1 MVILCKQSGK
11 AERVSKK
18 KSVSFLEKTRNSF
31 QKERISR
38 KILIFAAETDT
49 ITTIMEEKTYK
60 LSLQQLNDLV
70 SDAVN
75 TAIRKLD
82 NLEIIDDAD
91 DDEAEK
97 KGAVEVTQMDDE
109 QYREAMDTMARNR
122 GAGDEPKV
130 GIFWYNATRK
140 ELFGVVT
147 HKRTD
152 YLKPNAG
159 GGLITCSEMHEDVW
173 KKELR
178 RQKYHGDGTGPFKG
192 EYQMK
197 PRGRVFFSP
206 ADDQYIIAVGTWI
219 DHSPEAID
227 QIIVEFDLPREKT
240 IVKKASHWD
249 IGQTWND

>member
-1 MVILCKQSGK
+1 MFPLI
-11 AERVSKK
+11 R
-18 KSVSFLEKTRNSF
+18 
-31 QKERISR
+31 
-38 KILIFAAETDT
+38 IFARKKRKT
-49 ITTIMEEKTYK
+49 TTIMAEGDKKYS

-70 SDAVN
+70 SDAVA

-82 NLEIIDDAD
+82 NMEIIDDTDSRPAQD
-91 DDEAEK
+91 KASVKVGD
-97 KGAVEVTQMDDE
+97 MDSQ
-109 QYREAMDTMARNR
+109 QYQEAMETMARNR

-130 GIFWYNATRK
+130 GIFWYNAARK

-173 KKELR
+173 KKLLR
-178 RQKYHGDGTGPFKG
+178 RQKYHGDGTGPYKG

-197 PRGRVFFSP
+197 PRGRVFYQP

-219 DHSPEAID
+219 DQSPEAID
-227 QIIVEFDLPREKT
+227 QIIDEFDLPREKT

-249 IGQTWND
+249 IGQTWNDYGSNY

>member
-1 MVILCKQSGK
+1 
-11 AERVSKK
+11 
-18 KSVSFLEKTRNSF
+18 
-31 QKERISR
+31 
-38 KILIFAAETDT
+38 
-49 ITTIMEEKTYK
+49 MEEKTYK

-82 NLEIIDDAD
+82 NLEIIDDDATN
-91 DDEAEK
+91 EAEK
-97 KGAVEVTQMDDE
+97 KEAVEVTQMDDE
-109 QYREAMDTMARNR
+109 QYREAMDTMAKNR

-178 RQKYHGDGTGPFKG
+178 RQKYHGDGTGPYKG

-197 PRGRVFFSP
+197 PRGRVFYQP
-206 ADDQYIIAVGTWI
+206 ADDQYIIAVGSWI
-219 DHSPEAID
+219 DQSPEAID
-227 QIIVEFDLPREKT
+227 QIIDEFDLPRPKT
-240 IVKKASHWD
+240 IVKKAPHWD
-249 IGQTWND
+249 IGQTWASTE

>member
-1 MVILCKQSGK
+1 
-11 AERVSKK
+11 
-18 KSVSFLEKTRNSF
+18 
-31 QKERISR
+31 
-38 KILIFAAETDT
+38 
-49 ITTIMEEKTYK
+49 MEEKTYK

-82 NLEIIDDAD
+82 NLEIIDEETT
-91 DDEAEK
+91 DEAEK
-97 KGAVEVTQMDDE
+97 KEAVEVTQMDDE
-109 QYREAMDTMARNR
+109 QYREAMDTMAKNR

-152 YLKPNAG
+152 YLKPRSAHRDALLAKNAG

>member
-1 MVILCKQSGK
+1 M
-11 AERVSKK
+11 A
-18 KSVSFLEKTRNSF
+18 
-31 QKERISR
+31 
-38 KILIFAAETDT
+38 
-49 ITTIMEEKTYK
+49 EKTYK

-82 NLEIIDDAD
+82 NLEVIDDEVT
-91 DDEAEK
+91 DE
-97 KGAVEVTQMDDE
+97 GAKDIEVTQMDDE

-178 RQKYHGDGTGPFKG
+178 RQK
-192 EYQMK
+192 
-197 PRGRVFFSP
+197 
-206 ADDQYIIAVGTWI
+206 
-219 DHSPEAID
+219 
-227 QIIVEFDLPREKT
+227 
-240 IVKKASHWD
+240 
-249 IGQTWND
+249 

>member
-1 MVILCKQSGK
+1 MSYLCTQ
-11 AERVSKK
+11 
-18 KSVSFLEKTRNSF
+18 KTV
-31 QKERISR
+31 
-38 KILIFAAETDT
+38 KIMA
-49 ITTIMEEKTYK
+49 EKTYK

-82 NLEIIDDAD
+82 NVEIIEEESTDDAD
-91 DDEAEK
+91 K
-97 KGAVEVTQMDDE
+97 KGGVEVTQMDDE
-109 QYREAMDTMARNR
+109 QYREAMDTMAKNR

-197 PRGRVFFSP
+197 PRGLVFFSP

-219 DHSPEAID
+219 DQSPEAID

>member
-1 MVILCKQSGK
+1 M
-11 AERVSKK
+11 
-18 KSVSFLEKTRNSF
+18 
-31 QKERISR
+31 
-38 KILIFAAETDT
+38 
-49 ITTIMEEKTYK
+49 
-60 LSLQQLNDLV
+60 
-70 SDAVN
+70 
-75 TAIRKLD
+75 
-82 NLEIIDDAD
+82 
-91 DDEAEK
+91 DE
-97 KGAVEVTQMDDE
+97 D
-109 QYREAMDTMARNR
+109 QYREAMDTMAKNR

-152 YLKPNAG
+152 YLKPNAS
-159 GGLITCSEMHEDVW
+159 GGLINCSEMHEDVW

-192 EYQMK
+192 EYQMR

-219 DHSPEAID
+219 DQSPEAVD
-227 QIIVEFDLPREKT
+227 QIIEEFDLPREKT

-249 IGQTWND
+249 IGQTWNN

>member
-1 MVILCKQSGK
+1 MFCLDRTKSPKQK
-11 AERVSKK
+11 R
-18 KSVSFLEKTRNSF
+18 
-31 QKERISR
+31 
-38 KILIFAAETDT
+38 
-49 ITTIMEEKTYK
+49 ITTYKDKQRYEDNTTTIIVASVPKGGGYTEKEQARR
-60 LSLQQLNDLV
+60 LRAAS
-70 SDAVN
+70 
-75 TAIRKLD
+75 AI
-82 NLEIIDDAD
+82 AH
-91 DDEAEK
+91 AP
-97 KGAVEVTQMDDE
+97 
-109 QYREAMDTMARNR
+109 R
-122 GAGDEPKV
+122 GRGKSGV

-197 PRGRVFFSP
+197 PRGRVFYQP
-206 ADDQYIIAVGTWI
+206 TDDQYIIAVGTWI
-219 DHSPEAID
+219 DQSPEAID
-227 QIIVEFDLPREKT
+227 QIIDEFDLPRQKT
-240 IVKKASHWD
+240 IVRKASHWD

>member
-1 MVILCKQSGK
+1 
-11 AERVSKK
+11 
-18 KSVSFLEKTRNSF
+18 
-31 QKERISR
+31 
-38 KILIFAAETDT
+38 
-49 ITTIMEEKTYK
+49 MEEKTYK

-82 NLEIIDDAD
+82 NLEIIDDDATD
-91 DDEAEK
+91 VAEK
-97 KGAVEVTQMDDE
+97 KKAVEVTQMDDE
-109 QYREAMDTMARNR
+109 QYREAMDTMAKNR

-219 DHSPEAID
+219 DESPEAID
-227 QIIVEFDLPREKT
+227 QIIVEFDLPRENT